1 MKREAMPPAP
11 AQWVGRCADPGCI
24 VIASVVSKQTA
35 KAGLSTCNPAG
46 QVMLDPYAAVA
57 AKVQLPD
64 SMNVPPPRKGLA
76 PTIGQ
81 SNPPA
86 LLGCLSALLDS
97 FDWEGTRRPRTMLE
111 DSLVL
116 ELDVPSFTSGPNAD
130 GEVSPEH
137 RGASE
142 SP

>member
-1 MKREAMPPAP
+1 MGLECP
-11 AQWVGRCADPGCI
+11 DPGCD

-35 KAGLSTCNPAG
+35 KATISVSNPAG

-57 AKVQLPD
+57 AKIQLPD

-97 FDWEGTRRPRTMLE
+97 FDWGGTRRPRTTLE

-116 ELDVPSFTSGPNAD
+116 ELDVPSFTSGPDAD
-130 GEVSPEH
+130 GAVPPEH
-137 RGASE
+137 RGASG